1 MVSALHSGTAMRVVL
16 LLVPVVVGQ
25 ERCSIEISIDGSPQV
40 LETSVPPP
48 DRDKLVEVAE
58 AFARTHKLG
67 AGAGCDSTQCVAGR
81 LADQLA
87 ARCAVD
93 EYRTRSTREQR
104 CVALGDQRVCADL
117 APTLLGTF
125 SGSVV
130 AHCQIGLARTF
141 PAVARSI
148 YEHTVKP
155 LGRGDVFFVL
165 GSPQASRATALEWR
179 AAFDHFSVAQL
190 LVADGT
196 GQLQKLQLC
205 FAHVEAAETAAGR
218 RYDAIVRNRP
228 DLRWERAVPA
238 SLISRTSVTYCY
250 AFVGVCPRTYVD
262 SSWPCDVPD
271 SPNATTA
278 NGHPATPACAPTFQ
292 FSMARSAPAQERAER
307 HLYKGSE
314 RARHLAAA
322 FEDLGDELCGNLQGK
337 RFSG

>member
-1 MVSALHSGTAMRVVL
+1 M
-16 LLVPVVVGQ
+16 
-25 ERCSIEISIDGSPQV
+25 
-40 LETSVPPP
+40 
-48 DRDKLVEVAE
+48 
-58 AFARTHKLG
+58 
-67 AGAGCDSTQCVAGR
+67 
-81 LADQLA
+81 
-87 ARCAVD
+87 
-93 EYRTRSTREQR
+93 
-104 CVALGDQRVCADL
+104 
-117 APTLLGTF
+117 
-125 SGSVV
+125 
-130 AHCQIGLARTF
+130 
-141 PAVARSI
+141 
-148 YEHTVKP
+148 
-155 LGRGDVFFVL
+155 
-165 GSPQASRATALEWR
+165 ALEWS

-205 FAHVEAAETAAGR
+205 FAHIEAAETAAGR

-250 AFVGVCPRTYVD
+250 AFVGVCPRAYVD